1 MYCIGMATNRV
12 NYLII
17 YLVFSINN
25 YCQIKL
31 IQDERT
37 DVSNITHYIII
48 MQEQDFY
55 LEYIVNL
62 MARKNHADITKSL
75 PLH

>member
-1 MYCIGMATNRV
+1 MTTSRV

-25 YCQIKL
+25 YCQIL

-37 DVSNITHYIII
+37 DVSNITHNIII

-55 LEYIVNL
+55 LKYNVNL
-62 MARKNHADITKSL
+62 MASKNHADIIK
-75 PLH
+75 